1 MDPCEC
7 IFNHEA
13 MMRRLLTLLRDN
25 QADCTDS
32 DCTPT
37 SLGADGGGNGNML
50 LIAMIWGLLA
60 MFLFFMRPS
69 SLRFGRRQ
77 GEDGQ
82 LEGKP
87 TQSGGGDDNDPPAP
101 PPPDVH

>member
-1 MDPCEC
+1 
-7 IFNHEA
+7 
-13 MMRRLLTLLRDN
+13 
-25 QADCTDS
+25 
-32 DCTPT
+32 
-37 SLGADGGGNGNML
+37 ML
-50 LIAMIWGLLA
+50 LIAMVWGLLA

-69 SLRFGRRQ
+69 SLRFGRGQ
-77 GEDGQ
+77 GNEDGQ